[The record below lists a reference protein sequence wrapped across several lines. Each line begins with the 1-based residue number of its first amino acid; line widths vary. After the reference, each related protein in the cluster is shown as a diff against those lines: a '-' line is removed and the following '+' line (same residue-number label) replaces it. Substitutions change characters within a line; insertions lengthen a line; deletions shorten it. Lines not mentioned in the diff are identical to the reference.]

1 MENRHD
7 GTNGAE
13 RKRRNESM
21 VESFRRLDVYPTARR
36 IDISVNQISP
46 EKNSPRHLR
55 KQILISEGKI
65 RDSTS
70 KSIDKCEKFS
80 EADTS
85 MTTETSTTVAERPE
99 CVTPNSFY
107 TLELLSRTPV
117 RALRLLAGG
126 KLLTNQSYSGHN
138 SQRSR
143 SSTTCSDSSN
153 CGGET

>member
-1 MENRHD
+1 MKNIDD
-7 GTNGAE
+7 GANGTE
-13 RKRRNESM
+13 RKNRNESI

-36 IDISVNQISP
+36 IDISINQKSP

-70 KSIDKCEKFS
+70 RFIDKCEKFS
-80 EADTS
+80 EEDTS
-85 MTTETSTTVAERPE
+85 MTTEVSQTTAESPE
-99 CVTPNSFY
+99 HVRLHSFY
-107 TLELLSRTPV
+107 TLETLSRTPV
-117 RALRLLAGG
+117 RALRLFAGG
-126 KLLTNQSYSGHN
+126 KLSTNQPTSGHT

-153 CGGET
+153 CGGDA